1 MRSEKGGEVQVRE
14 NQLVDIRTG
23 KPLEPREW
31 ADGRR
36 GFFWHVRRL
45 LGFEVRTTR
54 KERRRQDRKE
64 AT

>member
-1 MRSEKGGEVQVRE
+1 MRE

-23 KPLEPREW
+23 RLPEPREW
-31 ADGRR
+31 ADDRR

-45 LGFEVRTTR
+45 LGFEVRTSR